1 MLLAK
6 ALSANMLTMGML
18 SVRGATYRVS
28 KVVEGR
34 YEVVRILDDHR
45 IGTFEP
51 KPTLQV
57 SAEGVDAEL
66 LREIASL
73 AMRQG

>member
-1 MLLAK
+1 MLE
-6 ALSANMLTMGML
+6 MGML

-28 KVVEGR
+28 KVVEGK
-34 YEVVRILDDHR
+34 YEVVRILDDRR

-51 KPTLQV
+51 RPTLQI
-57 SAEGVDAEL
+57 APEGVDAEL

-73 AMRQG
+73 AMKQG